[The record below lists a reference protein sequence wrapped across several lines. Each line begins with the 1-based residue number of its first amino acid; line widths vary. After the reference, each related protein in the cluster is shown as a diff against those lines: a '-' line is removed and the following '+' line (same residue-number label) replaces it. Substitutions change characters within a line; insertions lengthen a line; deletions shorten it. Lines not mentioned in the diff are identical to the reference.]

1 MNPDTSIGGVLVA
14 AITPHREKAY
24 ETDLGAT
31 LDLVDF
37 LAAAGV
43 NGIALLGSTGEFLH
57 LAFED
62 RTRLVQLAVKRSR
75 VPMLVGVAHSTLDG
89 AIELGRDAISAGAD
103 GLLLMPPYFFRY
115 GQEEIH
121 EFYMQFAAAMGGT
134 ARIFLY
140 NIPAFTNEIAVET
153 AASLLRTGLFA
164 GIKDSGGQYGYF
176 ERLLAVSR
184 EKPFTILIGNDR
196 IYARARPQGA
206 HGIVSGVACAVPEL
220 LVALEQAIAKN
231 LSAQVERLDARL
243 QEFIAWHDRFL
254 TPVVIKA
261 AARERGLQIGPLAS
275 PLGPAAQKR
284 LDEFREWFRAW
295 LPDVQ
300 RETMSP
306 IEQP

>member
-1 MNPDTSIGGVLVA
+1 MTNPDDSIGGVFVA
-14 AITPHREKAY
+14 AVTPHREKTYGA
-24 ETDLGAT
+24 DVGAT

-62 RTRLVQLAVKRSR
+62 RMRLVQLVVKRSR
-75 VPMLVGVAHSTLDG
+75 VPVLVGVAHSTLDG
-89 AIELGRDAISAGAD
+89 AIELGRDAVSAGAE

-121 EFYMQFAAAMGGT
+121 EFYLQFAAALGG
-134 ARIFLY
+134 AVRIFLY

-153 AASLLRTGLFA
+153 SASLLRTGLFA

-176 ERLLAVSR
+176 EHLLAVSQ
-184 EKPFTILIGNDR
+184 EKPFTLLIGNDR
-196 IYARARPQGA
+196 IYTSTRPRGA

-220 LVALEQAIAKN
+220 LVALDQAITNN
-231 LSAQVERLDARL
+231 LTTQVERLDARL
-243 QEFIAWHDRFL
+243 QEFIAWHDQFP
-254 TPVVIKA
+254 TPVVIKTA
-261 AARERGLQIGPLAS
+261 AGERGLKIGPLAS

-284 LDEFREWFRAW
+284 LEEFREWFRAW

-300 RETMSP
+300 REAASP
-306 IEQP
+306 VNR